1 MQAFRTEAVI
11 AQNGKLSLK
20 GLPFHK
26 GDQVE
31 IIILT
36 QKRKE
41 TSERYPLR
49 QKQVHYERPFDGV
62 SENDWTALR

>member
-1 MQAFRTEAVI
+1 MQAFRTETVI
-11 AQNGKLSLK
+11 AQKGKLSLK

-41 TSERYPLR
+41 TTERYPLR
-49 QKQVHYERPFDGV
+49 QKPVHYDRPFDGV
-62 SENDWTALR
+62 